1 MTDEIDIKLMTHL
14 LAFPFATSLSL
25 VLPSMAFLSTH
36 MDITENKTNGS
47 PARRNSWVDVGPA
60 EEEDEK

>member
-47 PARRNSWVDVGPA
+47 PARRNS
-60 EEEDEK
+60 